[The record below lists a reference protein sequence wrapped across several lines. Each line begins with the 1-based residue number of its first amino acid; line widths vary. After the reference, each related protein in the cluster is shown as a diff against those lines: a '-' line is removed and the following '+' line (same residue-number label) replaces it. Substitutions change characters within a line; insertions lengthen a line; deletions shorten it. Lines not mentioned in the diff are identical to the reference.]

1 MRALV
6 SRLTGTDA
14 RQSLIAIT
22 DQTVVSGTRFAAT
35 ILIGRI
41 AGMEE
46 LGLYAIGFSI
56 IILISTIQ
64 EALLMSPYSVL
75 GAREGAAG
83 RRRFAD
89 SIFTLSC
96 GLGVVHMCAALFGA
110 FLAPALGYADQFYF
124 LIAIAITVPFVLLHN
139 FARKMCYAHF
149 RLRDALFLDT
159 GVTVIQITG
168 LVGLAMTASLSAAT
182 SIAAMGVASA
192 VPGLVWSFSNRRS
205 FVTQW
210 KQAWLQLRQ
219 NWTFGKW
226 ILGTQQIRTLGG
238 SMILWFISA
247 LSGVAAA
254 GVFAACSIV
263 ITAANPLLLGLG
275 NLLEPR
281 TARALV
287 EQRRAAMLRV
297 IHRTTTVLGGV
308 LGVYC
313 VIVLLGGENALAWL
327 FDDGQFL
334 GQAHMLM
341 VMAFIVLL
349 RGLMLAPSLGLRAL
363 GRTKYNFAASLLNLL
378 VSLTLAYPL
387 IVQFGALG
395 GAYAI
400 FGGVIAG
407 SAARL
412 WFFARAMKDG

>member
-6 SRLTGTDA
+6 SRLTGTGA

-124 LIAIAITVPFVLLHN
+124 LIAIAITVPFALLHN

-192 VPGLVWSFSNRRS
+192 VPGLVWFYSNQHS
-205 FVTQW
+205 FVTRW
-210 KQAWLQLRQ
+210 KRAWIQLRQ
-219 NWTFGKW
+219 NWAFGKW

-263 ITAANPLLLGLG
+263 ITAANPLLLGMS
-275 NLLEPR
+275 NILEPR
-281 TARALV
+281 TAGAYVNGGHTALARIV
-287 EQRRAAMLRV
+287 R
-297 IHRTTTVLGGV
+297 RTTIALAYMLGAYGVVVFLGGT
-308 LGVYC
+308 
-313 VIVLLGGENALAWL
+313 NAITWL
-327 FDDGQFL
+327 YDDEQL
-334 GQAHMLM
+334 RDQAHMLM

-412 WFFARAMKDG
+412 WFFARAMKNG